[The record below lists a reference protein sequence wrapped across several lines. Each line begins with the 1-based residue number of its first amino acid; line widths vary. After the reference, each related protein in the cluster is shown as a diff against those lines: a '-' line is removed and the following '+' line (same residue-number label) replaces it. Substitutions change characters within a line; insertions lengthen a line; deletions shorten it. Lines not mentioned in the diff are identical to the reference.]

1 MPIRLKLTLAF
12 AGVMSLVLVAVGLFV
27 YTRFRSDLD
36 QSINEALRSRA
47 AQLTATIG
55 EPGSS
60 LRADRR
66 SFGEPDDTLAELL
79 GQRGRIVETTR
90 SPHGTPLL
98 TEGELQRA
106 RVETVIVGSRKISGF
121 GEPLRLLARPVSQDG
136 GSQVA
141 VVGQALGDRNDS
153 LHRLLVLLLIG
164 GPVALVLA
172 SLAGYGLASAALRP
186 VEAMRRRAAE
196 ISTVHGDQRLP
207 VPDTEDE
214 IGRLG
219 RTLNEMLDR
228 LEAAFERERV
238 FVADASHELRTPLS
252 ILRTELE
259 LALRQGHSVAELRE
273 AVSSAAEET
282 DRLSRLADDLLVI
295 ARSDQEQFPL
305 RLQTLDVRDLVQTV
319 AGRFE
324 GRAAEAQ
331 RELTVEAP
339 DGLGVR
345 ADRLR
350 LEQALGNMLD
360 NALRYGDGTVRLRAG
375 ERNGVVELHVLDR
388 GEGFP
393 PGFLE
398 RAFERFSRADDAR
411 SRGGTGLGLAIVDVI
426 ARAHG
431 GRAAAANGD
440 GGGADVWV
448 EIPRDS

>member
-1 MPIRLKLTLAF
+1 
-12 AGVMSLVLVAVGLFV
+12 
-27 YTRFRSDLD
+27 
-36 QSINEALRSRA
+36 
-47 AQLTATIG
+47 
-55 EPGSS
+55 
-60 LRADRR
+60 
-66 SFGEPDDTLAELL
+66 
-79 GQRGRIVETTR
+79 
-90 SPHGTPLL
+90 
-98 TEGELQRA
+98 
-106 RVETVIVGSRKISGF
+106 VIVGSRKISGF

-196 ISTVHGDQRLP
+196 ISTVHGDRRLP

-305 RLQTLDVRDLVQTV
+305 RLQTLDVRDLVQAV

-339 DGLGVR
+339 YGLGVR